1 MVVTCNRIY
10 VNPAY
15 AEQFEERFRS
25 RAGLVETMPGF
36 VSFQLLRPTKEG
48 DPYVAMTHW
57 ESMAQFEA
65 WVNSEEFKQGHA
77 RSGTLP
83 ADAYPQHPQLEVFEV
98 AL

>member
-1 MVVTCNRIY
+1 

-15 AEQFEERFRS
+15 AEPFEDNFRK

-36 VSFQLLRPTKEG
+36 VSFQLLRPTKAG

-57 ESMAQFEA
+57 ESMTHFKA
-65 WVNSEEFKQGHA
+65 WIDSDAFKQGHA
-77 RSGTLP
+77 RSGSLP
-83 ADAYPQHPQLEVFEV
+83 MEAYTQHPQLEVFEV